1 MAVEV
6 GVLGDLEVRS
16 PQGEPVHLRPFE
28 RRVLAVLALESPRSV
43 DAARLESL
51 VWETPPPTA
60 RKALQTHVSRIRRA
74 AAGDLVTTTEQGY
87 RLEPDAVVDS
97 ALLADAVTATSGPA
111 RHDDLSARRSL
122 LLDALGRWR
131 GTPFAELDDVDGVR
145 IARAHLQEQRRVLED
160 RLTECRLLLGEVE
173 EAVLALERLVEED
186 PYRERRWALRMLALY
201 RAGRR
206 RDALAAFARA
216 REVLGEG
223 VGLEPGDELV
233 RLERRLVA
241 DDPSLLAAAAL
252 DGPRPA
258 DPGRPAPVGGFAGR
272 ERELAWIDERAD
284 LGEADASALLVVEG
298 VAGIG
303 KSALGRVA
311 AERAAERGALVA
323 WAACE
328 EEPARPLQPFE
339 DVVAALVRE
348 LGLARVVELAGGHAP
363 GLAAVLPGAERDG
376 RPAAMGMAAAL
387 RHLLVAAARVRP
399 LLVVLDDGHWAPPA
413 TRRFVAGL
421 PTAGA
426 GIAVLVL
433 TRPTD
438 EPDAWAA
445 PEVRHLLLDPLDRKE
460 TAGVLGTV
468 LGGADLD
475 PEVVDDLWRRSG
487 GHPLLLR
494 EVVGALRAQ
503 GALRAEE
510 HRWRLDAAGSVP
522 ASVGEIVQA
531 RLADLGDAA
540 ARAVQAAA
548 VLGPTFDPQLVG
560 VLVPGADADAGLHA
574 GRRAGLLVDVDAH
587 GGADADGGVDAGA
600 GPGRARPE
608 GQLAFSHALTH
619 RAVLDAVPEGR
630 RIELHEEAGLALQAD
645 AASEPLEVAR
655 HLVAAAP
662 LDLDRAVAAATL
674 AGRAASDSYA
684 HDLAADQHRA
694 ALALLTDAGRRRTAE
709 GCDALTALGDAE
721 RLAGDDRCRRHL
733 QEAADI
739 AESLGDGDRL
749 ATAAWSLIQLGPTTR
764 SGTTDE
770 DAAAVAA
777 RALDMVRSP
786 ALRGRV
792 AAAASLLHSMTDDP
806 VRCRSLFQLASD
818 EAHALGEDRVLADV
832 LPYAYLALGAPE
844 DLDARARAAEEL
856 DAVSRRLDDP
866 ITRFEALHLRFS
878 VLLLRAEAGL
888 DEALAEM
895 EELAVR
901 VDDPSRRWELGYT
914 RAALTLLRGDP
925 DGSELLAAE
934 ALAAG
939 EEAFGERALA
949 AYGANLLV
957 ARAAQGRLPE
967 MAPLID
973 QVLVDQ
979 PSLAA
984 WHAARAWVAAAEGDA
999 DRAAA
1004 EHDLVAADGFAA
1016 LPRDFTWTASVHS
1029 LVTAAALVGDRGRAA
1044 AAMEVLAPCS
1054 GRMTWA
1060 GTVAFGPVDQALAE
1074 GAAAVGD
1081 HRAAWRHATLAAE
1094 LSRRVDAPLHLAAAE
1109 ATAAQATLTGG
1120 APAP

>member
-6 GVLGDLEVRS
+6 GVLGTLEVRDGAGAS
-16 PQGEPVHLRPFE
+16 APLRPFE
-28 RRVLAVLALESPRSV
+28 RRVLAALALEAPRPV
-43 DAARLESL
+43 TGGRLESL

-74 AAGDLVTTTEQGY
+74 ASGDLVTTTDQGY
-87 RLEPDAVVDS
+87 RLDPGAVVDS

-111 RHDDLSARRSL
+111 RDDDLSARRAL
-122 LLDALGRWR
+122 LLDVLERWR
-131 GTPFAELDDVDGVR
+131 GTPFAELDDGDEVR
-145 IARAHLQEQRRVLED
+145 IARAHLMEQRRVLED

-173 EAVLALERLVEED
+173 EAVIALERLVDED
-186 PYRERRWALRMLALY
+186 PYRERRWALLMLALY

-216 REVLGEG
+216 REVLGQD
-223 VGLEPGDELV
+223 VGLEPGEELV

-241 DDPSLLAAAAL
+241 DDPSLLAAGAL

-258 DPGRPAPVGGFAGR
+258 ELGRSAPVGGFAGR
-272 ERELAWIDERAD
+272 ERELAWIDDERAR
-284 LGEADASALLVVEG
+284 GSGPDAGALLVVEG

-311 AERAAERGALVA
+311 AERAAQQGALVA

-348 LGLARVVELAGGHAP
+348 LGLERVAELAGDHAP
-363 GLAAVLPGAERDG
+363 GLAALLPGAERDG

-421 PTAGA
+421 PAAGP
-426 GIAVLVL
+426 GITVLVL
-433 TRPTD
+433 TRPPD
-438 EPDAWAA
+438 EPDAWTA
-445 PEVRHLLLDPLDRKE
+445 PGAQRLLLDPLDRKE
-460 TAGVLGTV
+460 TAGLLATV
-468 LGGADLD
+468 LEGADLD

-503 GALRAEE
+503 GALRAED
-510 HRWRLDAAGSVP
+510 HRWRLDTTGSVP
-522 ASVGEIVQA
+522 ASVGEIVQE
-531 RLADLGDAA
+531 RLADLGDDA

-548 VLGPTFDPQLVG
+548 VLGRTFDPELVG
-560 VLVPGADADAGLHA
+560 VLVPGADADAGLYA
-574 GRRAGLLVDVDAH
+574 GRRAGLLVEADPDPDP
-587 GGADADGGVDAGA
+587 GAEVEVAADPGAAG
-600 GPGRARPE
+600 

-630 RIELHEEAGLALQAD
+630 RIELHEEAGLALQAG
-645 AASEPLEVAR
+645 AAPEPLEVAR

-662 LDLDRAVAAATL
+662 LDLDRAVAAARA

-694 ALALLTDAGRRRTAE
+694 ALALLTDAGRRATAE

-721 RLAGDDRCRRHL
+721 RLAGDERCRRHL

-749 ATAAWSLIQLGPTTR
+749 AAAAWSLIQLGPTTR
-764 SGTTDE
+764 SGSTDE

-777 RALDMVRSP
+777 RALDLVRSP
-786 ALRGRV
+786 ALRSRV

-806 VRCRSLFQLASD
+806 VRCRSLYQLASD
-818 EAHALGEDRVLADV
+818 EAHELGEDRVLADV

-844 DLDARARAAEEL
+844 DLEARAAAADEL
-856 DAVSRRLDDP
+856 EAVSGRLDDP
-866 ITRFEALHLRFS
+866 ITRFEALHLQFS
-878 VLLLRAEAGL
+878 VRLLRAEEGL
-888 DEALAEM
+888 DEVLAEM
-895 EELAVR
+895 AELAVR
-901 VDDPSRRWELGYT
+901 IDDPSRRWEQGYT
-914 RAALTLLRGDP
+914 RAALVLLRGDP
-925 DGSELLAAE
+925 EGSDLLAAE

-939 EEAFGERALA
+939 EEAFGERAVA
-949 AYGANLLV
+949 AYGVHLL
-957 ARAAQGRLPE
+957 ASRAAEGRLAE
-967 MAPLID
+967 LAPLID

-979 PSLAA
+979 PDLAA
-984 WHAARAWVAAAEGDA
+984 WHAARAWIAAAEGDH
-999 DRAAA
+999 DRAGA
-1004 EHDLVAADGFAA
+1004 EHDIVAPGRFAA
-1016 LPRDFTWTASVHS
+1016 LPRDFTWTASVHA
-1029 LVTAAALVGDRGRAA
+1029 LVMAAAITGDPDRTA
-1044 AAMEVLAPCS
+1044 AAMEVLAPWT

-1060 GTVAFGPVDQALAE
+1060 GTVVLGPLDQALAE
-1074 GAAAVGD
+1074 GAAVLGD
-1081 HRAAWRHATLAAE
+1081 HQAALRHAELAAQ
-1094 LSRRVDAPLHLAAAE
+1094 LSRRVGAPLHLAAAA
-1109 ATAAQATLTGG
+1109 ATAERAARAEGA
-1120 APAP
+1120 APA